1 MNKLGSIFLDDFVKE
16 EKPILFQ
23 LTGRGLWLI
32 FGGVLTLGVTT
43 FLFFFEYPDWLVFV
57 VAASCLL
64 PTVIFGL
71 SIDKRFSF
79 AERFCFFLLTKR
91 RIYQMENQSRKEYHS
106 SDFIQ
111 AKNVRETDQ
120 I

>member
-1 MNKLGSIFLDDFVKE
+1 MNKLGSIFLDDFIKE

-23 LTGRGLWLI
+23 LTGRGLLLV
-32 FGGVLTLGVTT
+32 FGGTLTLGVTT
-43 FLFFFEYPDWLVFV
+43 LLFFFDYPDWLVFV
-57 VAASCLL
+57 VAASLFS
-64 PTVIFGL
+64 PTMIIGL

-79 AERFCFFLLTKR
+79 SERFYFFLLTKR
-91 RIYQMENQSRKEYHS
+91 RIYQIEHRDRKEYRS